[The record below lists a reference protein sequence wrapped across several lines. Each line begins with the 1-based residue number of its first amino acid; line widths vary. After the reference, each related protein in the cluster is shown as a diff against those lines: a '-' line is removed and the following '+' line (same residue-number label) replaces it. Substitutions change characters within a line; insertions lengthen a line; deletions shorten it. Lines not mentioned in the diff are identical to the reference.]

1 MQSEN
6 QIVKM
11 VYDAKADLQKADN
24 LIRTYIP
31 FIRSEVSKCISR
43 LCTEQDD
50 EFSIAMMAFHE
61 AIMGYEKKRGAFLNY
76 AALLIRSRI
85 VDFQRKEARHQNH
98 VSIYEESGTE
108 GRLIIDEIT
117 DEHDNFEETAS
128 RDATKQEIEELA
140 LVMAEFGISFSDVA
154 DNCPRQE
161 RTIKACSA
169 AISFAAE
176 KQELL
181 DELLRT

>member
-61 AIMGYEKKRGAFLNY
+61 AIMGYEKKRGAF
-76 AALLIRSRI
+76 
-85 VDFQRKEARHQNH
+85 
-98 VSIYEESGTE
+98 
-108 GRLIIDEIT
+108 
-117 DEHDNFEETAS
+117 
-128 RDATKQEIEELA
+128 
-140 LVMAEFGISFSDVA
+140 
-154 DNCPRQE
+154 
-161 RTIKACSA
+161 
-169 AISFAAE
+169 
-176 KQELL
+176 
-181 DELLRT
+181 